1 MLIYKGEGLG
11 HAHKGKKQER
21 LNVLAITGTNRK
33 INDEKHTQN
42 QAFTHTYQQDTQ
54 AAKKTTF
61 RANYN
66 TKRTKACVKQMC

>member
-11 HAHKGKKQER
+11 HAYKGKKQER
-21 LNVLAITGTNRK
+21 LNVLAITETNRK
-33 INDEKHTQN
+33 INNEKQTEN

-61 RANYN
+61 RANYIM
-66 TKRTKACVKQMC
+66 KRTKACIKQTC